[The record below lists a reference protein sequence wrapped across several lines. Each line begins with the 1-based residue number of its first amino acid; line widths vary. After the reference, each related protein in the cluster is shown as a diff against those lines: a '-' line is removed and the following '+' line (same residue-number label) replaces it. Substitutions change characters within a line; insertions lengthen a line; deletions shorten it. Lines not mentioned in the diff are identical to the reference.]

1 MPTSLRHH
9 FAGFVLLA
17 ALMLLLLCTPRAA
30 AAGQSQQFGDHV
42 VYYSALSTDMLTPEV
57 ARAYGLVRSSHQ
69 GLLNIAIRRAGDD
82 GPAETG
88 TVRGSA
94 VNLSGQRVPVKFQE
108 VRDGEAIYY
117 LGTFP
122 ISGSDTVRFDLTVTP
137 KGDAAHRL
145 DFSRD
150 YVVD

>member
-17 ALMLLLLCTPRAA
+17 ALMLLLLCTPRA

-122 ISGSDTVRFDLTVTP
+122 VSGSDTVRFDLTITP
-137 KGDAAHRL
+137 KGDGAHRL